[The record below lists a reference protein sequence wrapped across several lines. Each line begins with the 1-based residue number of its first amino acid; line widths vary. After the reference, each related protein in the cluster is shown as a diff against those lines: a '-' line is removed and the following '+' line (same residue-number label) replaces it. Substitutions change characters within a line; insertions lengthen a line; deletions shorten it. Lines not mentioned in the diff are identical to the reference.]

1 MRLLFVSLRARNNL
15 IMKIEDKLVASVI
28 SGLKA
33 LYGQEVPEK
42 MVQLQKTKKEFEG
55 HLTLVVFPFLK
66 MSKKDRSKRHRKSVN
81 I

>member
-1 MRLLFVSLRARNNL
+1 
-15 IMKIEDKLVASVI
+15 MKIEDKLVASVI

-33 LYGQEVPEK
+33 LYSQEVPEK

-55 HLTLVVFPFLK
+55 HLTLVVLSFPEDVK
-66 MSKKDRSKRHRKSVN
+66 KKDRSKRHRKSVN